1 MDGIK
6 GIKKA
11 PGFEGFLSPYQFLK
25 PQIQKDLGCY
35 LHQLSTVILLRSS
48 MRSFIVKDEVQFF
61 VATLP
66 VSLKVLSFK
75 IISGRQS

>member
-11 PGFEGFLSPYQFLK
+11 PCIEGFLSPYQFLK
-25 PQIQKDLGCY
+25 PQIQKDLGFF
-35 LHQLSTVILLRSS
+35 LHQLSTVILLIFS
-48 MRSFIVKDEVQFF
+48 MRSFLIKDEVQFS

-66 VSLKVLSFK
+66 VS
-75 IISGRQS
+75 